1 MKNGDFSRGCST
13 RGRRSSS
20 GTERRLIEQCVDH
33 YNTVRLDC
41 PIAFLTPIEM
51 LAGRE
56 IEIHD
61 ARDHKRAEARLRRQL
76 CPATR

>member
-1 MKNGDFSRGCST
+1 
-13 RGRRSSS
+13 
-20 GTERRLIEQCVDH
+20 VDH
-33 YNTVRLDC
+33 YDIVRLDC

-61 ARDHKRAEARLRRQL
+61 ARDHKRAEARRQRQL
-76 CPATR
+76 RPAAR